1 MTEANNTQVSATSE
15 APAQAVT
22 GAPNKEQIIA
32 AIKPVIDPEIGIS
45 IVDLGL
51 IYDGNMIENNTAHV
65 LMTLTSPMCPMG
77 PQIMGEVHQA
87 VQVLEGVDD
96 VKVELTFDPP
106 WDPKNM
112 CDEDTKMMLGI
123 F

>member
-1 MTEANNTQVSATSE
+1 MNETIKDNNTPASPTSSATLTSADIRE
-15 APAQAVT
+15 
-22 GAPNKEQIIA
+22 

-51 IYDGNMIENNTAHV
+51 VYDTNLLEGGIAHV

-77 PQIMGEVHQA
+77 PQIMNEVHQTVA
-87 VQVLEGVDD
+87 KLEPVKD
-96 VKVELTFDPP
+96 VKVELTFNPP
-106 WDPKNM
+106 WDPKTM
-112 CDEDTKMMLGI
+112 CDDETKMLLGI